1 MIARPYAAH
10 AMFRRS
16 SRVHFVGI
24 GGTGMCGIAEVLLNL
39 GYEVSGS
46 DIASNEAIFRL
57 RGLGAKVVPGH
68 REENVAGADVL
79 VYSSAV
85 TGENVEVA
93 EARRRKIPVIRRA
106 EMLAELMRMKYGVGV
121 AGTHGKT
128 TTTSFIAAALAAGGL
143 DPTVVVGGRINALGS
158 NARMGEGE
166 YLVAE
171 ADESDGT
178 FLRLAPTIAVVT
190 NIDEEH
196 LDFYENYDAIKA
208 AFLEFVNKV
217 PFYGFSVLCLD
228 HPAIQEIIPRVEKKF
243 FTYGFGTQADCVG
256 EEFRYENGETVF
268 SVKRRGERLGEI
280 RLLMP
285 GRHNADNALAA
296 AAVSLELDVS
306 FADIQ
311 RGLREF
317 DGIGRRLERVGA
329 SSGVTIFD
337 DYGHHPEEI
346 RVTLRAA
353 REAWPENR
361 LVVAFQPHRYTRTHH
376 LAEAFHTA
384 FYDADR
390 VIIAPVYAAG
400 EAPIPG
406 ANAENLA
413 EGIRAHGHRSCD
425 AAEDLEDA
433 LARLREE
440 ASAGDIVLTLGA
452 GDVWKVGRRLLEAL
466 ERAEGASEEAG

>member
-1 MIARPYAAH
+1 MIARPYVAH
-10 AMFRRS
+10 VMFRRS

-24 GGTGMCGIAEVLLNL
+24 GGTGMCGVAEVLLNL

-46 DIASNEAIFRL
+46 DVASNEAIFRL
-57 RGLGAKVVPGH
+57 RGLGAKVVLGH
-68 REENVAGADVL
+68 RKENVVGVDVL

-85 TGENVEVA
+85 TGENTEVA

-106 EMLAELMRMKYGVGV
+106 EMLAELMRMKYSIGV

-128 TTTSFIAAALAAGGL
+128 TTTSFIAAALAAGDL

-178 FLRLAPTIAVVT
+178 FLKLAPTVAVVT

-196 LDFYENYDAIKA
+196 LDFYVNYDAIKS

-228 HPAIQEIIPRVEKKF
+228 HPAIQEIIPRVEKRF
-243 FTYGFGTQADCVG
+243 FTYGFGVQADYVG
-256 EEFRYENGETVF
+256 EEFRYENGEAVF
-268 SVKRRGERLGEI
+268 GVKRRGERLGEI

-296 AAVSLELDVS
+296 TAVSLELDLS
-306 FADIQ
+306 FGDVQ
-311 RGLREF
+311 RGLHDF
-317 DGIGRRLERVGA
+317 DGIGRRLERVGDA
-329 SSGVTIFD
+329 SGVTVFD

-346 RVTLRAA
+346 KVTLRAV
-353 REAWPENR
+353 REAWLGNR
-361 LVVAFQPHRYTRTHH
+361 LVVVFQPHRYTRTHH
-376 LAEAFHTA
+376 LEEAFHTA
-384 FYDADR
+384 FYDANR
-390 VIIAPVYAAG
+390 VLIAPVYAAG

-406 ANAENLA
+406 ASAERLA
-413 EGIRAHGHRSCD
+413 EGIRAHGHRNCD
-425 AAEDLEDA
+425 ATDSLEDT
-433 LARLREE
+433 LRRLSGETK
-440 ASAGDIVLTLGA
+440 AGDIVLTLGA
-452 GDVWKVGRRLLEAL
+452 GDVWKVGWGLLEEL
-466 ERAEGASEEAG
+466 NRQEGRAEEA

>member
-1 MIARPYAAH
+1 MIARPYATH
-10 AMFRRS
+10 AMFRHS

-39 GYEVSGS
+39 GYEISGS

-57 RGLGAKVVPGH
+57 RGLGAKVVLGH
-68 REENVAGADVL
+68 REENVAGVDVL

-93 EARRRKIPVIRRA
+93 EARRRKIPVIKRA
-106 EMLAELMRMKYGVGV
+106 EMLSELMRMKYSIGV

-178 FLRLAPTIAVVT
+178 FLRLTPTIAIVT

-196 LDFYENYDAIKA
+196 LDYYENYGAIKT

-217 PFYGFSVLCLD
+217 PFYGFSLLCLD
-228 HPAIQEIIPRVEKKF
+228 HPAIQEIIPRVEKQF
-243 FTYGFGTQADCVG
+243 FTYGFGTQADYVG

-268 SVKRRGERLGEI
+268 GVKRHGERLGEI

-306 FADIQ
+306 FGDIQ
-311 RGLREF
+311 RGLHEF
-317 DGIGRRLERVGA
+317 DGIGRRLERVGEA
-329 SSGVTIFD
+329 SDVTIFD
-337 DYGHHPEEI
+337 DYG
-346 RVTLRAA
+346 
-353 REAWPENR
+353 
-361 LVVAFQPHRYTRTHH
+361 
-376 LAEAFHTA
+376 
-384 FYDADR
+384 
-390 VIIAPVYAAG
+390 IIPRRSRSRSAPCG
-400 EAPIPG
+400 RP
-406 ANAENLA
+406 
-413 EGIRAHGHRSCD
+413 
-425 AAEDLEDA
+425 
-433 LARLREE
+433 
-440 ASAGDIVLTLGA
+440 
-452 GDVWKVGRRLLEAL
+452 GRRVAWWCCFNRIATRERIISKKPSTPLFMMRTGCSSHPYTPPARRPSRAWVRKSSPRESGRMATEAAMQWTAW
-466 ERAEGASEEAG
+466 RRPHIACTRR